1 MESPPPTIWTKSCL
15 STLGFLL
22 CASIIIRTATAES
35 PFVVSSI
42 ENDLEFDENQKLA
55 RHYVVFPANR
65 PDCPTKAWETGVAQP
80 GYGYTAHPVEGDALA
95 KVFPHYGTG
104 ESFLGTDKEYKLDQ
118 NDKDDNRCMAACL
131 EKGTDINVAGHTM
144 PHFHYGAVAERDFNG
159 SEFKDW
165 FMVDCGLL
173 EVCFMNYAIRER
185 PLEVF
190 WVDSYSGR
198 RAKQLEMEYGEGGTR
213 CFHSYIGHQ
222 FEAIDEESGFY
233 EKVTIEHVTALSFG
247 RPLPSSQQKF
257 DAINEL
263 EQKVK
268 DVLVNEWRKHQRVQR
283 TFSSLGFAKG
293 KLPDDV
299 FANMAAFYYNN
310 RHNAVSE
317 EWDDDNIFVNW
328 YESDVNFVTIPWN
341 TKKKWQL
348 RLMDMV
354 SAWAG
359 VEVEETAMYGLRQ
372 YEKGARLLSHVDRMK
387 THAVSLI
394 VNVAQDNLA
403 RPWPVEVFDHG
414 DRLHEIT
421 IEAGEILYYESAKNL
436 HSRNRP
442 LTCKKGGCRF
452 VNLFT
457 HYRPVDDGDKWH
469 SNLSDMS
476 NRPPP
481 LIEGRVD
488 FDTHTSACKRNN
500 NNGTIDNVL
509 GVGTVQCDDHRLG
522 SFISPTLFKARK
534 AEDLFQWWKATADPN
549 LTGFDENNQLIYQEM
564 VYDDDAWDNDDHY
577 DYEYWD
583 EDDNDNE
590 DYKDND
596 GEYDDTVGKDE
607 L

>member
-1 MESPPPTIWTKSCL
+1 M
-15 STLGFLL
+15 LGNIL
-22 CASIIIRTATAES
+22 CASFMLRTVTAES

-55 RHYVVFPANR
+55 THYVVFPANR
-65 PDCPTKAWETGVAQP
+65 PDCPTKAWEIGTDQP
-80 GYGYTAHPVEGDALA
+80 DYGYTAHPVEGEALA

-104 ESFLGTDKEYKLDQ
+104 ESYLGTDNEYKVGQHDE
-118 NDKDDNRCMAACL
+118 DDNRCMAACL
-131 EKGTDINVAGHTM
+131 EKGTDFKVAGHTM
-144 PHFHYGAVAERDFNG
+144 PHFHYAAEAGSYFNW
-159 SEFKDW
+159 SKFQDW
-165 FMVDCGLL
+165 FNADCGSM
-173 EVCFMNYAIRER
+173 EVCFLNYAIRDR
-185 PLEVF
+185 PLEIF
-190 WVDSYSGR
+190 WVDSHSGR
-198 RAKQLEMEYGEGGTR
+198 RTKRLELEYGEDGTS

-233 EKVTIEHVTALSFG
+233 EKVTIEHITTLSFG
-247 RPLPSSQQKF
+247 RPLPSSQQIYDEIDEVEDIVEKS
-257 DAINEL
+257 
-263 EQKVK
+263 
-268 DVLVNEWRKHQRVQR
+268 LVDEWKRHKRVQR

-317 EWDDDNIFVNW
+317 EWDNSAGIFVNW
-328 YESDVNFVTIPWN
+328 YESDVNFVTIPWD

-372 YEKGARLLSHVDRMK
+372 YEKGARLLSHVDRTE

-421 IEAGEILYYESAKNL
+421 MEAGEIVYYESAKNL

-442 LTCKKGGCRF
+442 LTCKRGGCRF

-476 NRPPP
+476 NRPSP
-481 LIEGRVD
+481 LIEGRVG
-488 FDTHTSACKRNN
+488 FDTRNSACKLNSNTSNHTPNN
-500 NNGTIDNVL
+500 AL
-509 GVGTVQCDDHRLG
+509 GVGTVQCDDRRLG

-534 AEDLFQWWKATADPN
+534 AEDLFRWWKATADPT
-549 LTGFDENNQLIYQEM
+549 LIGFDDNNQPIYQEM
-564 VYDDDAWDNDDHY
+564 VNDQDDWDNDDHY
-577 DYEYWD
+577 GYEY
-583 EDDNDNE
+583 EDDDYDDDVDNE
-590 DYKDND
+590 DHK
-596 GEYDDTVGKDE
+596 GEDDTDGKNE